1 MKKNSLAPLVLKEKE
16 KIVSY
21 KEAQAR
27 GNTFQ
32 VIETWKN
39 YSSFEGTAEEIKE
52 KQSAIVASWIK
63 GSLDLIIPK

>member
-1 MKKNSLAPLVLKEKE
+1 MKKNPLVPSALKEKE

-27 GNTFQ
+27 GNIFQ

-39 YSSFEGTAEEIKE
+39 YSSFEGTEEEIKE
-52 KQSAIVASWIK
+52 KQSSMVASWIE